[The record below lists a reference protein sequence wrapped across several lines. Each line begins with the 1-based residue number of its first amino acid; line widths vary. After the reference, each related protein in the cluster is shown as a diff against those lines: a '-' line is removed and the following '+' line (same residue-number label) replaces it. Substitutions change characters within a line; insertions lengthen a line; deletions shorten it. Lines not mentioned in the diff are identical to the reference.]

1 MFTGEV
7 ARTRETRLIATATV
21 LTLGITIVFAVVFAT
36 FFVAL
41 AVNGDDGVSDNWVGY
56 LTGITLYASI
66 FITFFNFTIA
76 LAYRVAAT
84 EFPLRWLAA
93 WEFPILIV
101 LLLVVELAIIE

>member
-1 MFTGEV
+1 M
-7 ARTRETRLIATATV
+7 ARTREATRETRLIATATV
-21 LTLGITIVFAVVFAT
+21 LTLGITIVFIVVFAI
-36 FFVAL
+36 FFIAL
-41 AVNGDDGVSDNWVGY
+41 AVNGDEGISDTWVGY
-56 LTGITLYASI
+56 LAGITLYASI

-76 LAYRVAAT
+76 LAYRLAAT

>member
-1 MFTGEV
+1 M

-21 LTLGITIVFAVVFAT
+21 LTLGITIVFAVVFT
-36 FFVAL
+36 IFFIAL
-41 AVNGDDGVSDNWVGY
+41 AVNGDNGISDTWVGY
-56 LTGITLYASI
+56 LTGITLYVSI

-101 LLLVVELAIIE
+101 LLLVIELAIIE